1 MARGRGIRSLPS
13 QIVRVLAR
21 LVALAVGGAVGAG
34 ALSLAVLL
42 IGSQI
47 AAAGRAVKY
56 EAPGVDDLRPLDQ
69 RSVVLDR
76 NNRVIAVLHA
86 EQNRS
91 PVPISR
97 VPKVLINAI
106 LATEDA
112 LFYQHHGV
120 NLRST
125 VRAVGANVDAGGV
138 AQGGS
143 TITQQL
149 VKLSLL
155 TSKQELQRKVKEAV
169 LALELEKKLTKDQ
182 ILERYLNEVYF
193 GQGAYGVQAA
203 SERYFQHPVDSLT
216 IAESAFLAG
225 MIRNPVGYDPT
236 RFRERSRARR
246 AVVIDRMITV
256 GLITPNDAAELKR
269 SPMPRPAD
277 RLAKP
282 DTYFIEAVK
291 QELLSDLRLGRT
303 SRDRYEAVFN
313 GGLRILTT
321 FDPVAQRAAEQAV
334 TNVVPSEQADF
345 TAAVASV
352 DVATGAVR
360 AMVGGR
366 GFETDKYNLVTQGLR
381 QPGSSWKPFVFLA
394 ALEQGI
400 SPLSY
405 LSGQEPCPIPNPGG
419 LPDPFEPK
427 NAGDAT
433 GKVAGLSDQL
443 VASSNCAFARL
454 AYIVGYPNIIDTAR
468 RLGITTRIDAVP
480 AMALGVEEVHPLEMA
495 GAYATIAAG
504 GIKRTPFL
512 IREVRGRENEVLFR
526 TKVSTERVADANL
539 TSVLTDA
546 MTQVVARGT
555 GTAAQLPGRVVA
567 GKTGTTNNYEDAW
580 FVGFTPQL
588 ATAVW
593 MGSPKAKISM
603 SNVGGIKVFGGT
615 YPARI
620 WHDYTLAV
628 LSNEPVE
635 AFSVPDFTVFSKAD
649 CLAIVGEP
657 DAKASGSGGSP
668 KITKK
673 KVKKRT
679 IAVPS
684 TEATVTVPASV
695 APEPVPV
702 ADPAPAPAVAG
713 IGGRGYSVSVPA
725 TATRLPDTG
734 LRLPGAAGPAVPR
747 ATLTQGTRCQDRL
760 DGISTAP
767 KKKKKKTTIAV
778 AVDSVAEVPGD
789 RVPVANTVAPEPA
802 APEPTAV
809 PVPVPAA
816 NPPADPPQ

>member
-1 MARGRGIRSLPS
+1 M
-13 QIVRVLAR
+13 VAR
-21 LVALAVGGAVGAG
+21 LVAIGVGGSAGAG
-34 ALSLAVLL
+34 VLALATLL

-47 AAAGRAVKY
+47 AIAGKAITY
-56 EAPGVDDLRPLDQ
+56 QAPGVDDLRPLDQ
-69 RSVVLDR
+69 RSLVLDR
-76 NNRVIAVLHA
+76 NNGVIAVLHA

-91 PVPISR
+91 PVPIRR

-112 LFYQHHGV
+112 LFYQHHGL

-125 VRAVGANVDAGGV
+125 VRAIGANVDAGGV

-203 SERYFQHPVDSLT
+203 SERYFQHPVDSINL
-216 IAESAFLAG
+216 AEAAFLAG

-246 AVVIDRMITV
+246 SVVIDRMVAV
-256 GLITPNDAAELKR
+256 GLISAAAAVQLKR
-269 SPMPRPAD
+269 SAMPRPAD

-282 DTYFIEAVK
+282 DTYFIESVK
-291 QELLSDLRLGRT
+291 QELLNDVRLGRT
-303 SRDRYEAVFN
+303 AKERYEAVFN

-321 FDPVAQRAAEQAV
+321 FDPVAQQAAEKAV
-334 TNVVPSEQADF
+334 VDVVPGDQTDF

-366 GFETDKYNLVTQGLR
+366 GFGTDKYNLVTQGLR
-381 QPGSSWKPFVFLA
+381 QPGSSWKPIIFLA

-405 LSGQEPCPIPNPGG
+405 LSGKEPCPIPNPGG

-433 GKVAGLSDQL
+433 GKIAGLSDQL

-454 AYIVGYPNIIDTAR
+454 AYIVGYSNIIETAR
-468 RLGITTRIDAVP
+468 RLGITTRIDPVP

-495 GAYATIAAG
+495 GVYATIAAG

-512 IREVRGRENEVLFR
+512 VREVRGRDGKALFR
-526 TKVSTERVADANL
+526 TKLSRERVADANL
-539 TSVLTDA
+539 TSVVIDA
-546 MTQVVARGT
+546 MTQVVERGT

-567 GKTGTTNNYEDAW
+567 GKTGTTNNFEDAW

-593 MGSPKAKISM
+593 MGSPRAKISM
-603 SNVGGIKVFGGT
+603 SNVGGIRVFGGT
-615 YPARI
+615 YPAQI
-620 WHDYTLAV
+620 WRAYTATVLATEPVLSFPGADYTVFPKANC
-628 LSNEPVE
+628 LSIVDEPKS
-635 AFSVPDFTVFSKAD
+635 ATSASSQTKRT
-649 CLAIVGEP
+649 
-657 DAKASGSGGSP
+657 AKKSA
-668 KITKK
+668 KK
-673 KVKKRT
+673 KAKTTKS
-679 IAVPS
+679 P
-684 TEATVTVPASV
+684 ATDVPASIE
-695 APEPVPV
+695 PTPVPV
-702 ADPAPAPAVAG
+702 VDPAPAPAFV
-713 IGGRGYSVSVPA
+713 GGRGYSVQVPSVGPVLPA
-725 TATRLPDTG
+725 
-734 LRLPGAAGPAVPR
+734 PGFVIPGSAGPQLPR
-747 ATLTQGTRCQDRL
+747 ATLTKGTQCQDQF
-760 DGISTAP
+760 GGSVS
-767 KKKKKKTTIAV
+767 KKKKKVAKPVAIATDAIPAPV
-778 AVDSVAEVPGD
+778 Q
-789 RVPVANTVAPEPA
+789 VANTA
-802 APEPTAV
+802 APVVPDEAATPAPDPVAV
-809 PVPVPAA
+809 TTPPGDPVP
-816 NPPADPPQ
+816 

>member
-1 MARGRGIRSLPS
+1 
-13 QIVRVLAR
+13 
-21 LVALAVGGAVGAG
+21 VGAG
-34 ALSLAVLL
+34 ALAAAALL

-47 AAAGRAVKY
+47 ALAGKAITY
-56 EAPGVDDLRPLDQ
+56 QAPGVDDLRPLDQ
-69 RSVVLDR
+69 RSLVLDR

-91 PVPISR
+91 PVPLKR

-120 NLRST
+120 NVRST

-155 TSKQELQRKVKEAV
+155 SSKQELQRKVKEAV

-216 IAESAFLAG
+216 VGESAFLAG

-246 AVVIDRMITV
+246 AVVLDRMVVVGQITRD
-256 GLITPNDAAELKR
+256 DAAQLKR
-269 SPMPRPAD
+269 SAMPRPAD

-291 QELLSDLRLGRT
+291 QELLNDIRLGRT
-303 SRDRYEAVFN
+303 AKDRYEAVFN

-321 FDPVAQRAAEQAV
+321 FDPTAQDAAERAV
-334 TNVVPSEQADF
+334 ANVVPADEPDF

-352 DVATGAVR
+352 DVASGAVR

-381 QPGSSWKPFVFLA
+381 QPGSSWKPIVFLS

-405 LSGQEPCPIPNPGG
+405 LSGKEPCPIPNPGG

-433 GKVAGLSDQL
+433 GKIAGLSDQL

-454 AYIVGYPNIIDTAR
+454 AYIVGYRNIIDTAR

-495 GAYATIAAG
+495 GVYATIAAG

-512 IREVRGRENEVLFR
+512 IREVRGRDGKSLFR
-526 TKVSTERVADANL
+526 TKVSQERVADANL
-539 TSVLTDA
+539 TSVVIDA
-546 MTQVVARGT
+546 MTQVVERGT
-555 GTAAQLPGRVVA
+555 GTAAQLPGRAVA

-593 MGSPKAKISM
+593 MGSPRAKISM
-603 SNVGGIKVFGGT
+603 SDVGGIKVFGGT

-620 WHDYTLAV
+620 WHEYSAAV
-628 LSNEPVE
+628 LATEPIL
-635 AFSVPDFTVFSKAD
+635 AFAGADYSVFSKAD
-649 CLAIVGEP
+649 CLTIVDEP
-657 DAKASGSGGSP
+657 KSTASRSSSVKTGKTSA
-668 KITKK
+668 KK
-673 KVKKRT
+673 KAKKRAKST
-679 IAVPS
+679 KVVAVD
-684 TEATVTVPASV
+684 VPVSV
-695 APEPVPV
+695 APDPVPV
-702 ADPAPAPAVAG
+702 ADPSPAPAAV
-713 IGGRGYSVSVPA
+713 GGRGFSVQVPSVGPA
-725 TATRLPDTG
+725 LPVVNFTVVG
-734 LRLPGAAGPAVPR
+734 TAGPQLPR
-747 ATLTQGTRCQDRL
+747 ATLTQGTRCQDRFRS
-760 DGISTAP
+760 GSSA
-767 KKKKKKTTIAV
+767 KKKAKATSKAASAT
-778 AVDSVAEVPGD
+778 DSSPAPVQ
-789 RVPVANTVAPEPA
+789 VANTAAPVAPEPA
-802 APEPTAV
+802 PAPEPVVVTT
-809 PVPVPAA
+809 
-816 NPPADPPQ
+816 PPPDLPQ

>member
-1 MARGRGIRSLPS
+1 MGG
-13 QIVRVLAR
+13 VL
-21 LVALAVGGAVGAG
+21 GAG
-34 ALSLAVLL
+34 ALAGAVLL
-42 IGSQI
+42 IGSQL
-47 AAAGRAVKY
+47 ALAGKAVTY
-56 EAPGVDDLRPLDQ
+56 QAPDVDDLRPLDQ
-69 RSVVLDR
+69 RSLVLDR

-91 PVPISR
+91 PVPLKR
-97 VPKVLINAI
+97 VPKVLISAI

-155 TSKQELQRKVKEAV
+155 SSKQELQRKVKEAV

-203 SERYFQHPVDSLT
+203 SERYFQHPVDSVT
-216 IAESAFLAG
+216 VGEAAFLAG
-225 MIRNPVGYDPT
+225 MIRNPVGYDPS

-246 AVVIDRMITV
+246 AVVLDRMVAVGQITRD
-256 GLITPNDAAELKR
+256 DAAQLKR
-269 SPMPRPAD
+269 SAMPRPAD

-291 QELLSDLRLGRT
+291 QELLSDVRLGRT
-303 SRDRYEAVFN
+303 AKERYEAVFN

-321 FDPVAQRAAEQAV
+321 FDPVAQELAEKAV
-334 TNVVPSEQADF
+334 IDVVPSDQTDF

-352 DVATGAVR
+352 DVSTGAVR

-381 QPGSSWKPFVFLA
+381 QPGSSWKPIVLLA

-405 LSGQEPCPIPNPGG
+405 LSGKEPCPIPNPGG
-419 LPDPFEPK
+419 LPDPFEPQ
-427 NAGDAT
+427 NAGDST
-433 GKVAGLSDQL
+433 GKVSALTDQL

-454 AYIVGYPNIIDTAR
+454 AYIVGYRNIIDTAR
-468 RLGITTRIDAVP
+468 RLGVTTRIDPVP

-495 GAYATIAAG
+495 GVYATIASG
-504 GIKRTPFL
+504 GIKRTPYL
-512 IREVRGRENEVLFR
+512 VREVRGRDGKSIFR
-526 TKVSTERVADANL
+526 TKVSRERVADANL
-539 TSVLTDA
+539 TSVLIDA
-546 MTQVVARGT
+546 MTQVVERGT
-555 GTAAQLPGRVVA
+555 GTAAKLPGRVVA
-567 GKTGTTNNYEDAW
+567 GKTGTTNDFEDAW

-603 SNVGGIKVFGGT
+603 DNVGGIRVYGGT
-615 YPARI
+615 YPAKI
-620 WHDYTLAV
+620 WHEYTAAVLATEPILSFSAADYT
-628 LSNEPVE
+628 
-635 AFSVPDFTVFSKAD
+635 VFRKAD
-649 CLAIVGEP
+649 CLAIVDEP
-657 DAKASGSGGSP
+657 KSASASSRPKKTTRKPVKRKAKT
-668 KITKK
+668 TK
-673 KVKKRT
+673 
-679 IAVPS
+679 APS
-684 TEATVTVPASV
+684 EEAPVTV

-702 ADPAPAPAVAG
+702 ADPAAPAV
-713 IGGRGYSVSVPA
+713 GGRGFSVQVPSVGPNLPA
-725 TATRLPDTG
+725 SEFRV
-734 LRLPGAAGPAVPR
+734 PGSAGPALPR
-747 ATLTQGTRCQDRL
+747 ATLTQGSRCQDRFSSS
-760 DGISTAP
+760 G
-767 KKKKKKTTIAV
+767 KKKKKVTKKAV
-778 AVDSVAEVPGD
+778 SSEQSNPEPVE
-789 RVPVANTVAPEPA
+789 VANTVPPPAPEPA
-802 APEPTAV
+802 PAPPPEQV
-809 PVPVPAA
+809 PVTT
-816 NPPADPPQ
+816 PPADPPQ